1 MFSDGLEIP
10 EYVADVVTIVQLL
23 LGVLLPI
30 AMIGWVDIILD
41 SYFGPEDLRFYPEVA
56 LALIGGIVVIYLL
69 GTLYE

>member
-30 AMIGWVDIILD
+30 AMIRWVDIILD